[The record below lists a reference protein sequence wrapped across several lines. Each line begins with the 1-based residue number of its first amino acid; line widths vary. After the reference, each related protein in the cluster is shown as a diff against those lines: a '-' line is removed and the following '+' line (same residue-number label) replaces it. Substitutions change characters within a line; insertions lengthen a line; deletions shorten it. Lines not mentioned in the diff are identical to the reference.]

1 MDDPGEGEALA
12 VQFTDQAHPELHMS
26 AKHIRFFTLNC
37 YNVHAYFV
45 YQSWDAFFQEFKLSV
60 IVEES

>member
-37 YNVHAYFV
+37 YSVHAYFV
-45 YQSWDAFFQEFKLSV
+45 YH
-60 IVEES
+60 